1 MGSLHVQPHTSLAL
15 FVRRKGSF
23 LRALPLVLVRH
34 PALEAASQLEHC
46 GHSLIFPNTTIS
58 CLQAMTSLERTAP
71 IVDRLREDLLEA
83 RAVLPDMSLAQA
95 EQT

>member
-1 MGSLHVQPHTSLAL
+1 
-15 FVRRKGSF
+15 
-23 LRALPLVLVRH
+23 
-34 PALEAASQLEHC
+34 
-46 GHSLIFPNTTIS
+46 
-58 CLQAMTSLERTAP
+58 MTSLERTAR